1 MRHAQFYRRGC
12 AVLTNGIRPE
22 RFCVD
27 VCDVK
32 GWNIR
37 SRRIVFFAF
46 LLIPLLL
53 SGCAG
58 NVIHLSYPALQAA
71 GPSGAV
77 KDISVCVIDFDNK
90 RTEAV
95 LGKRLNGDDI
105 LPRTPVERWLATSLA
120 EELGH
125 AGYRVS
131 TAEDLTAALAMR
143 PDYIIAGE
151 AEEVWLAE
159 TSFTRYTGTIRA
171 SITLL
176 DGQGGHLTTNVY
188 NCIYS
193 KTVLPIYGV
202 PQTLLADAL
211 QEMLLPAVK
220 LLGSVMQ

>member
-1 MRHAQFYRRGC
+1 M
-12 AVLTNGIRPE
+12 LTNETRPK

-27 VCDVK
+27 LYGIR
-32 GWNIR
+32 GWN
-37 SRRIVFFAF
+37 SRLCRIVLCAF

-58 NVIHLSYPALQAA
+58 NVIRLSYPALQAA
-71 GPSGAV
+71 ESPGAE
-77 KDISVCVIDFDNK
+77 KNISVCVIDFDNN
-90 RTEAV
+90 RNESV
-95 LGKRLNGDDI
+95 LGKRLNGDSI

-125 AGYRVS
+125 AGYRAS
-131 TAEDLTAALAMR
+131 TAEDLATALAMR
-143 PDYIIAGE
+143 SDYIIAGV

-159 TSFTRYTGTIRA
+159 TSLTRYTGTIRA

-176 DGQGGHLTTNVY
+176 DGQGSHLTTNVY